1 MRVGV
6 AAIRKEVVAKRPVEF
21 HHTHTGVAG
30 IRERAGCIGWGA
42 LYIAAQLVGREP
54 GPPPGT
60 RKDCTVE
67 DAGPS
72 ANKLPELPP
81 GPIELGRQRPYLK
94 NRMEHEDLASVASV

>member
-30 IRERAGCIGWGA
+30 TPGRADCIGWGA
-42 LYIAAQLVGREP
+42 LYIAAQLVGTEP
-54 GPPPGT
+54 GPPPGM

-67 DAGPS
+67 DVDPS

-81 GPIELGRQRPYLK
+81 GPIVMERQRPYLK
-94 NRMEHEDLASVASV
+94 NRMEHEDLSSVASV